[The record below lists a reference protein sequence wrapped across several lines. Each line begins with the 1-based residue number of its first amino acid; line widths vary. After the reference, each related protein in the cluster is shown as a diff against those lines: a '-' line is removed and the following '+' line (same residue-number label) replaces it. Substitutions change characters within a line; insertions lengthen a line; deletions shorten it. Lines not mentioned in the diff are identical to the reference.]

1 MSSVIRLVTQLVQRN
16 CLVACRDV
24 SVSYISCT
32 LRTCEAMVGLS
43 VMRLR
48 YWLNYPGV
56 VVQFPTE
63 WSKFFYLFSNHRD
76 TIILSDV
83 SWTPDLMNII
93 IVYCAQSLVSVKLKS
108 YVLFFL
114 TRVGYFGQQTICYVT
129 AEPGRFLATV
139 TVAFLQ
145 KKMQTIV
152 GWVASSI
159 DHAGPVILC
168 SSFVQ
173 DALDR
178 SCCDLLYPILNT
190 CTLLSKFWLLEIP
203 F

>member
-56 VVQFPTE
+56 VVRFPTE
-63 WSKFFYLFSNHRD
+63 WSNFFYLFSNHRD
-76 TIILSDV
+76 TIVLSDV

-139 TVAFLQ
+139 TVSFLQ
-145 KKMQTIV
+145 KKCRLLLGGLQALSIMQDLWSCAVLSCKMPLI
-152 GWVASSI
+152 GLVAI
-159 DHAGPVILC
+159 CYILYWILVPYLV
-168 SSFVQ
+168 SF
-173 DALDR
+173 D
-178 SCCDLLYPILNT
+178 
-190 CTLLSKFWLLEIP
+190 F
-203 F
+203 